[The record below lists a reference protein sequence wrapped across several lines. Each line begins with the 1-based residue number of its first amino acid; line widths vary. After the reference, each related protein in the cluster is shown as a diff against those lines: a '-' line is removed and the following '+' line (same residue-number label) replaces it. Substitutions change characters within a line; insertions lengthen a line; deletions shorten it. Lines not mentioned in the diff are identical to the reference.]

1 MIISSN
7 RFHLEKVLRVKA
19 LLRRTQSTTVEQS
32 EPHARDVIEF
42 KHLEIDNDA
51 HRVLADNQEVNL
63 TLKSTNY

>member
-7 RFHLEKVLRVKA
+7 HFTKRSSLKVKA

-42 KHLEIDNDA
+42 KHLEMNNDTS
-51 HRVLADNQEVNL
+51 R
-63 TLKSTNY
+63 TC